1 MKRVFL
7 IFVLFAFAS
16 GMQAQQR
23 VMLAVFAHPDDETF
37 VGPVLAR
44 YAREGVK
51 VYLAIATEGEKGVN
65 EHAHIPG
72 GEPLARARHEEATC
86 SCRQLGIEPPIF
98 FGLSDGELGAI
109 TNPLAK
115 NVQAVADNVD
125 KLITKLKPDVV
136 VTWGPDGGYG
146 HPDHRLVSDA
156 VTQVVQARETKVKL
170 VYAALTIAQA
180 DVVNGED
187 SGPWHGVVLW
197 HSTDPAYLPVR
208 ITFSPS
214 DQLAFQR
221 SVECHQSQFTP
232 EEMKKMEHA
241 LDKAWDGTVSFRP
254 WLTTTQSNDLFR

>member
-1 MKRVFL
+1 MKRAFL
-7 IFVLFAFAS
+7 FILLFACVS

-51 VYLAIATEGEKGVN
+51 VYLAIATDGEKGVN

-72 GEPLARARHEEATC
+72 GAALAKVRHEEAAC

-98 FGLSDGELGAI
+98 FALSDGELGAI

-115 NVQAVADNVD
+115 NVQAVADDVEN
-125 KLITKLKPDVV
+125 LITKLDPDVI

-156 VTQVVQARETKVKL
+156 VTQVIQSKQSKVKL
-170 VYAALTIAQA
+170 LYAALTTAQA
-180 DVVNGED
+180 NVVNGED
-187 SGPWHGVVLW
+187 SGPWHGFVLW
-197 HSTDPAYLPVR
+197 HATDPAYLPVR
-208 ITFSPS
+208 VSFSPS
-214 DQLAFQR
+214 DQTAFQR
-221 SVECHQSQFTP
+221 SLECHKSQFTA
-232 EEMKKMEHA
+232 EEMQKMERA
-241 LDKAWDGTVSFRP
+241 LDKAWDGSVSFRSFSA
-254 WLTTTQSNDLFR
+254 TSQGNDLFR